1 MNNLSWLYNQTFEV
15 SACAIFDYV
24 HNLVPSTPTR
34 ETMLGNTLYKCSY
47 YNTMWSPFIQL
58 NCGYYKFRPLLKFD
72 LHMSIVFPTIAIIS
86 RPHTKKIV
94 YQNIHLQW
102 QCKIWTFSFTLNH
115 SIQQLM
121 GVMWFISLDKVV
133 GNERNPH
140 HMKINSQHL

>member
-102 QCKIWTFSFTLNH
+102 QMQDLDIFIYIESFNTTTYGCYVIYFLRQSCWQWEESSPH
-115 SIQQLM
+115 E
-121 GVMWFISLDKVV
+121 DK
-133 GNERNPH
+133 
-140 HMKINSQHL
+140 